1 MIESDSE
8 AINER
13 AASTAGLGSAACALV
28 VLMNTEVHAQGNR
41 KQGN

>member
-1 MIESDSE
+1 MIESGGE

-13 AASTAGLGSAACALV
+13 AALTAGLGSAACALV

-41 KQGN
+41 K